1 MDDKAHGKTQEAM
14 DLAHPLRVALGQI
27 VVDGDNVDALA
38 GEGVE
43 VGREGGHQGFTFT
56 GLHLGDAA
64 LVQHNAADEL
74 HPVWAQ
80 AQHPVRCLPD
90 GGKGLG
96 ENIVGSLAILQ
107 ALLELG
113 GLCLKLGVSEGF
125 ILLLQRLDL
134 IGDGIDL
141 FQLVVT
147 VCTENLGQQAHI

>member
-1 MDDKAHGKTQEAM
+1 M
-14 DLAHPLRVALGQI
+14 
-27 VVDGDNVDALA
+27 
-38 GEGVE
+38 
-43 VGREGGHQGFTFT
+43 
-56 GLHLGDAA
+56 
-64 LVQHNAADEL
+64 QHNAADEL
-74 HPVWAQ
+74 HPVGAQ

-107 ALLELG
+107 TLLELG
-113 GLCLKLGVSEGF
+113 GFCLKLGVSEGF